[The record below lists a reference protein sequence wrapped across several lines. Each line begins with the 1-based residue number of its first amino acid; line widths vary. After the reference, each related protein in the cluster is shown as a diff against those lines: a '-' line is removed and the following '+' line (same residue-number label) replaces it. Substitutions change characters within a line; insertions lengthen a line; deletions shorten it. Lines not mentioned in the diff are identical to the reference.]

1 MPITSGQGRY
11 MYLSGSKWNMR
22 KRRRRSRPWR
32 ILFLLIII
40 AGMVYIW
47 QFYVPAAQPLFIPTP
62 TPTRSPASFVLEGET
77 LFEAGKLDQAE
88 QAYLEAIRADPRE
101 PEHYVELARVRMFKG
116 DYSGAEEAARDALV
130 LNPDYAI
137 AHAFLGW
144 ALDFRAADLLDED
157 RLAAQEMLVEALREV
172 ESGYDLNPNIPE
184 VRAFYAEVLLDS
196 DIQNYDRALE
206 NARAALALDNTSL
219 VAHRALGYVWELT
232 GNRELALESYLTA
245 RNLNP
250 NLPSL
255 HIDVGNMLRALGDI
269 DGARESYLNAVA
281 LSPTSTE
288 PLTLLVNL
296 YAGVGEYGVASQYAR
311 QAVELEPSNPRL
323 RGNLGRMYYH
333 NQALE
338 EAIAEFNF
346 TIRGGQ
352 SPEGVWVDGLALR
365 PDDFRILEYYYTYG
379 LALAKQGVCEEAIQ
393 IFEAIL
399 LTAPDDE
406 IAVFNAEEGLVI
418 CGQLERTPTPETE
431 DNSGG

>member
-1 MPITSGQGRY
+1 

-22 KRRRRSRPWR
+22 KKRRKSRPWR
-32 ILFLLIII
+32 ILALLVLI
-40 AGMVYIW
+40 AGVVYIW
-47 QFYVPAAQPLFIPTP
+47 QFYVPATQPLFIPTP
-62 TPTRSPASFVLEGET
+62 TPTRSPASFILEAET

-101 PEHYVELARVRMFKG
+101 PAHYVELARVRMFRG
-116 DYSGAEEAARDALV
+116 DYSAAEEAARDALV
-130 LNPDYAI
+130 LEPDYAI

-144 ALDFRAADLLDED
+144 ALDFLSGELRDED
-157 RLAAQEMLVEALREV
+157 RLAAQDMLAEALREV
-172 ESGYDLNPNIPE
+172 EAGYDLNPNIPE

-196 DIQNYDRALE
+196 DIENYERALE
-206 NARAALALDNTSL
+206 NARAALSLNNTSL
-219 VAHRALGYVWELT
+219 EAHRSLGYVWELT
-232 GNRELALESYLTA
+232 GNRELALESYLVA
-245 RNLNP
+245 RSLNP

-311 QAVELEPSNPRL
+311 QAVELSPENPRL

-333 NQALE
+333 NGAFE

-352 SPEGVWVDGLALR
+352 APEGVWVEGLALR

-379 LALAKQGVCEEAIQ
+379 LALAKQGICEEAIQ

-418 CGQLERTPTPETE
+418 CGQLERTPTPESADTE
-431 DNSGG
+431 SG